1 MNVSGN
7 PLTREIMS
15 NKDLYGSARRYIA
28 ANAVIGSAASK
39 MAELN
44 REQEAKIA
52 EITRFYSHYKSEKEL
67 ADQIGRFLLLKMTA
81 DAYMYLNN
89 SLRSEMVHDCQ
100 NQKEFTTHLPELIE
114 SRKAKYRPFYEKIG
128 MEMPTDLETMTAEDL
143 CVIMGVDL
151 MTPQQLKEYHRQK
164 EEKESAEKFAE
175 NLGLVFRAI
184 IIIGLLIM
192 MIFLSTQ

>member
-1 MNVSGN
+1 MNVLGN

-39 MAELN
+39 MAQLN

-114 SRKAKYRPFYEKIG
+114 SRKAKYRPYYEKIG
-128 MEMPTDLETMTAEDL
+128 MEVPMDLESMTADDL
-143 CVIMGVDL
+143 CLIMSVEL
-151 MTPQQLKEYHRQK
+151 MTPQQFKKYHEDKEAREQG
-164 EEKESAEKFAE
+164 EKLAE
-175 NLGLVFRAI
+175 NIGLFFRAVL
-184 IIIGLLIM
+184 IIGLLIL
-192 MIFLSTQ
+192 IVCLSAQ

>member
-1 MNVSGN
+1 
-7 PLTREIMS
+7 MS
-15 NKDLYGSARRYIA
+15 NQDLYGSARRYIA

-39 MAELN
+39 MAQLN

-67 ADQIGRFLLLKMTA
+67 ADQVGRYILLKMTA

-100 NQKEFTTHLPELIE
+100 NQKEFTTHLPDLIE

-164 EEKESAEKFAE
+164 EEKESTEKFAE
-175 NLGLVFRAI
+175 NLGLIFRAI